1 MHISRSQKYRFFV
14 SERQVVAAELY
25 PTFAAAQARAYRYRV
40 KTEGDPETLEARTK
54 GGKVLG
60 GVLGLATIGLA
71 GKLGGS
77 TAALGIGQSTIPG
90 DVNQIPLNVW
100 KASVPVVLPTLN
112 VAEFSQV
119 VVRTVECKGGT
130 NGQIL
135 IALKPGATDADE
147 TDALVKAI
155 AIAAGVGTTA
165 AGIEQARLEDLAQR
179 RVVWK
184 ELQEV
189 QPGNSTGPAPAP
201 IPAAS
206 SPSSASAPASSAGEP
221 S

>member
-1 MHISRSQKYRFFV
+1 
-14 SERQVVAAELY
+14 
-25 PTFAAAQARAYRYRV
+25 
-40 KTEGDPETLEARTK
+40 
-54 GGKVLG
+54 
-60 GVLGLATIGLA
+60 
-71 GKLGGS
+71 
-77 TAALGIGQSTIPG
+77 
-90 DVNQIPLNVW
+90 
-100 KASVPVVLPTLN
+100 
-112 VAEFSQV
+112 
-119 VVRTVECKGGT
+119 
-130 NGQIL
+130 
-135 IALKPGATDADE
+135 LKPGATDADE

-184 ELQEV
+184 ELQEG